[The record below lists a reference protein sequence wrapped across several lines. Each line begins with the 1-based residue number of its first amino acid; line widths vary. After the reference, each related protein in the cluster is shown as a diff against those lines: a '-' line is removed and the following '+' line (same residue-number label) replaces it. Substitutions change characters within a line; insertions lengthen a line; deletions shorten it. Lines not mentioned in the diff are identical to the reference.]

1 MQENRVHFRKTL
13 YFKMILLTIL
23 LGAVFFTGL
32 YAVYKM
38 SCQRF
43 EEELTYHSDILTEQ
57 VCRNVDVS
65 LKELSEKA
73 IPLTTT
79 NERFGPILAQISKDP
94 SKPSSPYLGLHIKNI
109 LDEFMGMNY
118 VTNWM
123 AVIDQ
128 RNKVYLAYR
137 DPRNDAGK
145 LDTETLLTLYQNNE
159 KNLSDRFG
167 NTVWIASPNPDSIIL
182 MRIIFDSDTMRF
194 CGCVMAEVKNTSLRE
209 TFDHIDSSKAGD
221 FIIYDRNGVP
231 LYTTLSRE
239 EMGEIQFSLGQSG
252 TQEVI
257 KTERIQHNKRN
268 ILQVEYPISRGKL
281 KIVHRV
287 DLDEKNQRF
296 SDLLYLIAGI
306 GLLIYVLVIVML
318 WFMFGNMARNLKVLS
333 GNLIRV
339 SCGDFRWMQTHFAGG
354 SELDIVS
361 ANLHEMSDHIKQL
374 MEQEVRNRELQQQ
387 NQYKL
392 LEARYQELQA
402 QVNPHFLFNV
412 LQSIN
417 GIAQINGDRQAS
429 RLICM
434 LSKFFRGNIDRKYKY
449 CELHEELEYARNYLE
464 LYENIYPDRLDIQWA
479 VDESLLHVGIPT
491 YILQPIVENSLVH
504 GMEPVVGTCTIRIS
518 VAAEGGNLVIT
529 VWDNGAGI
537 PEDKLKDLL
546 DNHVKTKR
554 VGMRNVQDRIQIC
567 YGEQYGLRISSEQ
580 DQYTEVKI
588 VLPLPS

>member
-13 YFKMILLTIL
+13 YFKMIMLTVL

-57 VCRNVDVS
+57 VCRSVDVT

-73 IPLTTT
+73 IPLTIT
-79 NERFGPILAQISKDP
+79 NERLGPILTQISEDP
-94 SKPSSPYLGLHIKNI
+94 SRQFPPYLKLHIKNS
-109 LDEFMGMNY
+109 LDEFVGMNY
-118 VTNWM
+118 ETNWI

-128 RNKVYLAYR
+128 RNKVYISHR
-137 DPRNDAGK
+137 DPRKGK
-145 LDTETLLTLYQNNE
+145 ELISESDLLALYQDNENN
-159 KNLSDRFG
+159 LADRSG
-167 NTVWIASPNPDSIIL
+167 NTVWIASPNTDSIIL
-182 MRIIFDSDTMRF
+182 MRAVFDSDTMRF
-194 CGCVMAEVKNTSLRE
+194 CGCIVAEVKNTALQE
-209 TFDHIDSSKAGD
+209 IFDHIDSSKAGD
-221 FIIYDRNGVP
+221 FILYDRNGLP
-231 LYTTLSRE
+231 IYTTLSSE
-239 EMGEIQFSLGQSG
+239 ELMKIQIHSGQDHDAG
-252 TQEVI
+252 VI
-257 KTERIQHNKRN
+257 KTERIHQNDRN
-268 ILQVEYPISRGKL
+268 ILQAEYFISRGKL

-296 SDLLYLIAGI
+296 SDLLNLISGI
-306 GLLIYVLVIVML
+306 GLLIYALVMIML
-318 WFMFGNMARNLKVLS
+318 WFMFGNMAKNLKVLS

-339 SCGDFRWMQTHFAGG
+339 SCGDFRWTQTHFGSG
-354 SELDIVS
+354 SELDVVS
-361 ANLHEMSDHIKQL
+361 SNIHEMSDHIKQL
-374 MEQEVRNRELQQQ
+374 MEQEVRNKELQQQ

-417 GIAQINGDRQAS
+417 GIAQINGDQQAS

-434 LSKFFRGNIDRKYKY
+434 LSKFFRGNVDRKYKY
-449 CELHEELEYARNYLE
+449 CELYEELEYARNYLE
-464 LYENIYPDRLDIQWA
+464 LYENIYPDRLDIQWD
-479 VDESLLHVGIPT
+479 VDESLLYVGIPT
-491 YILQPIVENSLVH
+491 YILQPIVENSLIH

-518 VAAEGGNLVIT
+518 AAREKGNLVIT

-537 PEDKLKDLL
+537 PKDKLQALL
-546 DNHVKTKR
+546 DHQAKTKR

-567 YGEQYGLRISSEQ
+567 YGDRYGLQVSSEQ
-580 DQYTEVKI
+580 HKYTEVKI